1 MNIGSIFVTGMPFI
15 ILFTFLLAGL
25 ILYLFPP
32 KKINRFYGYR
42 TPRSMKNQTN
52 WDYAQKLGAKYMMLF
67 GGIIFIAQTSFGFLL
82 SYLGIKQDL
91 TIPFQ
96 LAIMILL
103 LILMLVLSERKLKQ
117 FEYGLT
123 A

>member
-1 MNIGSIFVTGMPFI
+1 MPSI

-25 ILYLFPP
+25 VLYLFPP
-32 KKINRFYGYR
+32 KKINGIYGYR
-42 TPRSMKNQTN
+42 TPRSMKNQAN
-52 WDYAQKLGAKYMMLF
+52 WDYAQKIGGKYMMLF
-67 GGIIFIAQTSFGFLL
+67 GVVIFITQTSFGFLL

-103 LILMLVLSERKLKQ
+103 LILMLVTSERKLKQ
-117 FEYGLT
+117 FEYGLP

>member
-1 MNIGSIFVTGMPFI
+1 MTIKSIFVIGMPSI

-42 TPRSMKNQTN
+42 TPRSMKNQAN
-52 WDYAQKLGAKYMMLF
+52 WDYAQKIGGKYMMLF
-67 GGIIFIAQTSFGFLL
+67 GVVIFITQTSFGFLL

-96 LAIMILL
+96 LGIMILL
-103 LILMLVLSERKLKQ
+103 LILMLVISERKLKQ
-117 FEYGLT
+117 FEYGLP

>member
-1 MNIGSIFVTGMPFI
+1 MTIKSIFVIGMPSI

-25 ILYLFPP
+25 VLYLFPP
-32 KKINRFYGYR
+32 KKINGIYGYR
-42 TPRSMKNQTN
+42 TPRSMKNQAN
-52 WDYAQKLGAKYMMLF
+52 WDYAQKIGGKYMMLF
-67 GGIIFIAQTSFGFLL
+67 GVVIFITQTSFGFLL

-103 LILMLVLSERKLKQ
+103 LILMLVTSERKLKQ
-117 FEYGLT
+117 FEYGLP

>member
-25 ILYLFPP
+25 VLYLFPP
-32 KKINRFYGYR
+32 KKINGIYGYR
-42 TPRSMKNQTN
+42 TPRSMKNQAN
-52 WDYAQKLGAKYMMLF
+52 WDYAQKIGGKYMMLF
-67 GGIIFIAQTSFGFLL
+67 GVVIFITQTSFGFLL

-103 LILMLVLSERKLKQ
+103 LILMLVISERKLKQ
-117 FEYGLT
+117 FEYGLP

>member
-15 ILFTFLLAGL
+15 ILFTFLLTGL

-32 KKINRFYGYR
+32 KKINGIYGYR
-42 TPRSMKNQTN
+42 TPRSMKNQEN
-52 WDYAQKLGAKYMMLF
+52 WDYAQKLGGKYMMLF
-67 GGIIFIAQTSFGFLL
+67 GGIIFIAQTLFGFLL

-123 A
+123 T